1 MKSFWQLGKI
11 AGKSISMHATFFI
24 LMGMTALPAF
34 ATDHFN
40 LESGIPTTIED
51 IEPIE
56 RGGVEFQAFGRYL
69 RLIGGK
75 NVGEVEP
82 RLALG
87 IFDKTQLEIAT
98 PLFFG
103 EDEGNGNG
111 DVQIS
116 ILRKLWDD
124 SREEW
129 WPGFAIEADV
139 RLPTG
144 IERHGFKNRFDAG
157 VTALMKKDVGD
168 HSFHFNAGFDWSD
181 DESEEETLRRGIWS
195 ITVGHHTALTQ
206 WLVLVSDL
214 LWRQADEKQ
223 TKDIWLLET
232 GVRAQLTPKLIGAIG
247 IGAGLNRGADTP
259 ILALTVGF
267 QFGL

>member
-1 MKSFWQLGKI
+1 MHKI
-11 AGKSISMHATFFI
+11 RPMLKWVGICLCFLI
-24 LMGMTALPAF
+24 LFGEVGTLAF
-34 ATDHFN
+34 ASDHFN

-56 RGGVEFQAFGRYL
+56 RGGVELQAFGRYL
-69 RLIGGK
+69 RLRGGK
-75 NVGEVEP
+75 NVGEAEP

-98 PLFFG
+98 PLLFG
-103 EDEGNGNG
+103 EDEGIGNG

-124 SREEW
+124 SQEEW
-129 WPGFAIEADV
+129 WPGFALEADV

-144 IERHGFKNRFDAG
+144 IERRGFKNGFDAG

-168 HSFHFNAGFDWSD
+168 HSFHFNAGFDLSD
-181 DESEEETLRRGIWS
+181 DKSEDETLRRGIWS
-195 ITVGHHTALTQ
+195 ITVGHHTTLTQ

-214 LWRQADEKQ
+214 VWRQADEKQ

-259 ILALTVGF
+259 ILALR
-267 QFGL
+267 

>member
-1 MKSFWQLGKI
+1 MHKI
-11 AGKSISMHATFFI
+11 SPLLRWVWITSPFLIFYGLIVT
-24 LMGMTALPAF
+24 PAF

-56 RGGVEFQAFGRYL
+56 RGGVELQAFGRYL

-75 NVGEVEP
+75 NVGEAEP
-82 RLALG
+82 RLAWG

-98 PLFFG
+98 PLLFG

-116 ILRKLWDD
+116 ILRKLWDG

-157 VTALMKKDVGD
+157 VTALMKKDVGN

-181 DESEEETLRRGIWS
+181 DESEEETLRRVIWS
-195 ITVGHHTALTQ
+195 GAVGHHTALTQ
-206 WLVLVSDL
+206 WLVLVSDVV
-214 LWRQADEKQ
+214 WRQADDKG
-223 TKDIWLLET
+223 TKDIWLLES
-232 GVRAQLTPKLIGAIG
+232 GVRAQLAREFIGAIG
-247 IGAGLNRGADTP
+247 IGAGLNRGPETP
-259 ILALTVGF
+259 AFSLTLGF
-267 QFGL
+267 QIGL